1 MVNQS
6 ILKMKQKLFF
16 MLFVFFSVTAAKAQF
31 TTPNT
36 GVSWSLDELM
46 TNAPAAIS
54 LSGGIY
60 TLSQNLTIA
69 ANDSIVIDT
78 DVTLRINADVQI
90 TVQGNFTADSDAI
103 TITATNTTTPY
114 NTITFESGS
123 SGYFRNTT
131 INYGKGIRVATPNF
145 EMQSSVM
152 AYHMNGTTTSGAI
165 TFSTGGNALINNS
178 RFLFN
183 HYPAFNSGANQ
194 SVAPTLTNNY
204 LEGNNQS
211 NGNRPQINMGPSGAD
226 TLRVVGNT
234 IKGDPT
240 KPMTGGIGASN
251 LLGGGQL
258 KVIIDNNIITDNR
271 YGITVIGASSS
282 GYIRGNIIEDNDTQN
297 NPAQGGSGISLSAS
311 GASTMNIIASRNQIR
326 RNLWGITVIG
336 TARINLGDT
345 NEATFNEGGNV
356 FSENGNGGTI
366 YALYNNTALPIMAM
380 NNCWIE
386 GTNPTA
392 ADVENVISH
401 QVDDNT
407 LGIVTFT
414 PFSCDALS
422 VPGFAT
428 NKPIIYPNPSKG
440 RINIEMAESGTI
452 KIYAINGMF
461 IRDFN
466 LNEGTNSIDM
476 DLPTG
481 VYIAKTQ
488 TQNKNFSN
496 KLVIQ

>member
-1 MVNQS
+1 
-6 ILKMKQKLFF
+6 MKQKLFF
-16 MLFVFFSVTAAKAQF
+16 MLFVIFSVTAAKAQF

-36 GVSWSLDELM
+36 GVSWSLDDLM
-46 TNAPAAIS
+46 ANAPSAVS
-54 LSGGIY
+54 LTGGIY

-69 ANDSIVIDT
+69 PTDSIIIDT
-78 DVTLRINADVQI
+78 DVTLHINADVQI
-90 TVQGNFTADSDAI
+90 TVQGNFTSDSDAI
-103 TITATNTTTPY
+103 TITATNTATPY

-131 INYGKGIRVATPNF
+131 INYGKGIRVATPDF
-145 EMQSSVM
+145 EMQSCVM

-183 HYPAFNSGANQ
+183 FYPAFNSGANQ
-194 SVAPTLTNNY
+194 SVAPRLTNNY

-226 TLRVVGNT
+226 TLRIVGNT
-234 IKGDPT
+234 IKGDRT
-240 KPMTGGIGASN
+240 KIMTGGIGASN

-271 YGITVIGASSS
+271 YGITVIGAASS
-282 GYIRGNIIEDNDTQN
+282 GYIRGNIIENNNTQN
-297 NPAQGGSGISLSAS
+297 IPAQGGSGISLSAS
-311 GASTMNIIASRNQIR
+311 GATTMNIIASRNQIR

-345 NEATFNEGGNV
+345 NTATLNEGGNV
-356 FSENGNGGTI
+356 FSENANGGAT
-366 YALYNNTALPIMAM
+366 YALFNNTALPIMAM
-380 NNCWIE
+380 DNCWIE
-386 GTNPTA
+386 GAEPTA

-407 LGIVTFT
+407 LGPVTFT
-414 PFSCDALS
+414 PFGCDALS

-428 NKPIIYPNPSKG
+428 SKPIIYPNPSKG
-440 RINIEMAESGTI
+440 KINIEMAESGTI
-452 KIYAINGMF
+452 SIFAINGMF
-461 IRDFN
+461 IQNFD
-466 LNEGTNSIDM
+466 LNEGRNTIDV
-476 DLPTG
+476 DLPAG
-481 VYIAKTQ
+481 IYITKTE
-488 TQNKNFSN
+488 TQGKNFSN